1 VAMVRVGGKDGELH
15 QVEGGQS
22 AVTRRLERQSERK
35 THSSSSLSL
44 SSCAEQPVPYTH
56 HARSLPSSGSIEE
69 ASSMDER
76 REDPSVVVVVRVEV
90 VAVREGR
97 VGDVEVGEERARSG
111 EEAGEGAEL
120 HISVKGD
127 TEVSGRREDREG

>member
-1 VAMVRVGGKDGELH
+1 VGQPGPSKQGEGREEGKTYG
-15 QVEGGQS
+15 
-22 AVTRRLERQSERK
+22 
-35 THSSSSLSL
+35 SSSLSL

-97 VGDVEVGEERARSG
+97 VGDVEVGEERARSR